1 MISIGVGIVAC
12 ALFLGN
18 KELLQQTVM
27 DTRMTSRS
35 RRVRLRKDSTA
46 SSDAK
51 SRGRT
56 TALTDSSDTLSSQ
69 SQFSETVSV
78 PPPQKDVNYLNSFP
92 RSPGRLIIVPP
103 EVYTF
108 IRIYYNNPDY
118 LRACLGDEYWA
129 ALCTP
134 NALAAVDGK
143 NVFWWELFYFV
154 LDLLVFV
161 LDSFST
167 RGVIL
172 DAILGYA
179 QPERLTKEWR
189 CWK

>member
-1 MISIGVGIVAC
+1 MSTFTTLRTRNCFLFVTFAEKRNVISIGVYFAW
-12 ALFLGN
+12 LSLSLGN

-35 RRVRLRKDSTA
+35 RRVRLRKDSTG
-46 SSDAK
+46 STDSK

-56 TALTDSSDTLSSQ
+56 SALTDSSDALSSQ

-103 EVYTF
+103 EIYTF
-108 IRIYYNNPDY
+108 IRVYYNNPEY

-143 NVFWWELFYFV
+143 NVF
-154 LDLLVFV
+154 
-161 LDSFST
+161 
-167 RGVIL
+167 
-172 DAILGYA
+172 
-179 QPERLTKEWR
+179 
-189 CWK
+189 

>member
-1 MISIGVGIVAC
+1 
-12 ALFLGN
+12 
-18 KELLQQTVM
+18 
-27 DTRMTSRS
+27 MTSRS

-46 SSDAK
+46 SSDSK

-143 NVFWWELFYFV
+143 NVF
-154 LDLLVFV
+154 
-161 LDSFST
+161 
-167 RGVIL
+167 
-172 DAILGYA
+172 
-179 QPERLTKEWR
+179 
-189 CWK
+189 